1 MTQAL
6 SSVSSSWTMPKL
18 SVSSGAGGALSLTI
32 DSSASPSSSGDL
44 IQSDSLINKA
54 IDRLTLAGSPGPPQ
68 SIGTPVASAQTGT
81 NSAAEYQAAAAKL
94 QASEV
99 STLLGGAAAQVQES
113 EVSTLPGSSGS
124 GSVGGGM
131 SDLLSAAVSGN
142 AKATYYSALIKARS
156 SASGLDETA

>member
-1 MTQAL
+1 
-6 SSVSSSWTMPKL
+6 MPKL

-54 IDRLTLAGSPGPPQ
+54 IDRLTLAGSTGAPQ

-81 NSAAEYQAAAAKL
+81 SSAAEYQAAAAKL

-99 STLLGGAAAQVQES
+99 STLLGGAAAQGQES
-113 EVSTLPGSSGS
+113 EVSTLLGSSGS
-124 GSVGGGM
+124 GTGSVGGGM

-142 AKATYYSALIKARS
+142 AKATYYSALIKAKS